1 MSPFLNTIIFAVLE
15 VAEVVMGVLGLI
27 WSIQGKG
34 RGVPGLM
41 VGAFVFIIIAAAGG
55 LIWQFVSMTASSWQL
70 SYTAINVI
78 YLVVEL
84 PLNIAELLALVLVA
98 IAVRKL
104 YLAPER
110 RVRAVRHSRRLPGTR
125 TARR

>member
-1 MSPFLNTIIFAVLE
+1 MSPFQNMIIFAVLE
-15 VAEVVMGVLGLI
+15 VAEVVMAVLGLI
-27 WSIQGKG
+27 WSVKGKR

-41 VGAFVFIIIAAAGG
+41 VGAFVFMIVAAGGG
-55 LIWQFVSMTASSWQL
+55 LIWQFVSMTASSWHL
-70 SYTAINVI
+70 PYTAIDTI

-110 RVRAVRHSRRLPGTR
+110 RVRAVRHSRRLPG
-125 TARR
+125 ARR

>member
-27 WSIQGKG
+27 WSIRGKR

-41 VGAFVFIIIAAAGG
+41 VGAFVFVIIAAAGS

-70 SYTAINVI
+70 SDTAYDVI
-78 YLVVEL
+78 YLVVEV

-104 YLAPER
+104 YQGR
-110 RVRAVRHSRRLPGTR
+110 RVRAVGHSRRPR
-125 TARR
+125 